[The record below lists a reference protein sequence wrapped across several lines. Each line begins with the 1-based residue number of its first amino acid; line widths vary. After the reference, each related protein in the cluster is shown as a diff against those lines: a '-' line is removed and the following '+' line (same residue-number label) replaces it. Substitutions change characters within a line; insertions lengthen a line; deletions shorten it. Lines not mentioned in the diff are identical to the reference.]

1 MILTLKDIA
10 KCKRC
15 GSSNTVA
22 EMVIPSKKPDEL
34 RGRKGEE
41 IVEITC
47 KDCGKIN
54 RREVEL
60 EIE

>member
-15 GSSNTVA
+15 ESSNTIA

-34 RGRKGEE
+34 RGRDGKEV
-41 IVEITC
+41 VEITC
-47 KDCGKIN
+47 KECGKIN
-54 RREVEL
+54 RREVDIK
-60 EIE
+60 IE